1 MSEST
6 GNSDYKQLYES
17 AVRDNDNLNGK
28 VEQLQHELNQLKKMI
43 FGVRQERFIPADKNQ
58 LALDLPVEP
67 SAVCNVLDAKKVTY
81 VRIANENANQ
91 GRETWHTIP
100 AHLRRED
107 VIIEP
112 VDIPEGSKHIGSAET
127 EVLEYKP
134 AEIYV
139 VRYIRK
145 KYLVPSLDETS
156 STIIIAPLPTLPVAK
171 SMMGP
176 GLLAQLVVD
185 KICDHLPIHRLQ
197 QRFERD
203 GVKLPYS
210 TLSDGF
216 AKVAQLITPIYDA
229 LVTKT
234 LNAAYLQAD
243 ETTVPVMDKDKKGRT
258 HRGYYWLYQDSINKL
273 VVFDYQPGRG
283 REGPA
288 EMLKNFYGTLQTD
301 AYSAYN
307 SIVDTNNITLIHCLA
322 HARRY
327 FSDAAY
333 SDRAR
338 AEYALEQIQL
348 VYKNERDSRVL
359 NHNNEQRATLR
370 QQRSLPIL
378 EQLGEWME
386 EQYQQVLPQSP
397 IGKALAYSIKR
408 WDKLCAFVYDGKLHL
423 DNNAAERSIRAT
435 VIGRKNY
442 LFAGSHESAKRIAM
456 LYSLI
461 GTCKLHNI
469 NPNIWLKDILTVIND
484 HPINRIKE
492 LLPHIWITKQK

>member
-1 MSEST
+1 MIISGT
-6 GNSDYKQLYES
+6 DKDYKQLYES
-17 AVRDNDNLNGK
+17 AITK
-28 VEQLQHELNQLKKMI
+28 VDQLQHELNLLKKMI
-43 FGVRQERFIPADKNQ
+43 FGIRQERFVPADKNQ
-58 LALDLPVEP
+58 LTLDIPAE
-67 SAVCNVLDAKKVTY
+67 SFASCNILDAKKITY
-81 VRIANENANQ
+81 VKVTKENANQ
-91 GRETWHTIP
+91 NRDVRHNIP

-107 VIIEP
+107 VVIEP
-112 VDIPEGSKHIGSAET
+112 DHIPEGSKHIGAAET

-139 VRYIRK
+139 VRYIRN
-145 KYLVPSLDETS
+145 KYLIPSADDTTS
-156 STIIIAPLPTLPVAK
+156 KIIIGPLPTLPVAK

-185 KICDHLPIHRLQ
+185 KICYHLPIHRLQ

-216 AKVAQLITPIYDA
+216 AKVAELITPVYNA
-229 LVTKT
+229 LVTET
-234 LNAAYLQAD
+234 LNADYLQAD
-243 ETTVPVMDKDKKGRT
+243 ETTVPVLDKDKKGAT
-258 HRGYYWLYQDSINKL
+258 HKGYYWLVQDSINKL
-273 VVFDYQPGRG
+273 VVFDYRPGRG
-283 REGPA
+283 REGPS

-301 AYSAYN
+301 GYAGYN
-307 SIVDTNNITLIHCLA
+307 SIVDANNITLIHCLA

-327 FSDAAY
+327 FAEAAY
-333 SDRAR
+333 SDKAR
-338 AEYALEQIQL
+338 SEYVLEQIQHIYQ
-348 VYKNERDSRVL
+348 VERESCAL
-359 NHNNEQRATLR
+359 KYNNDQRAILR
-370 QQRSLPIL
+370 QEKSLPIL
-378 EQLGEWME
+378 KELGKWME
-386 EQYQQVLPQSP
+386 EQYIQVLPQSP

-423 DNNAAERSIRAT
+423 DNNAVERSIRAT

-442 LFAGSHESAKRIAM
+442 LFAGSHEAAKRIAI

-469 NPNIWLKDILTVIND
+469 NPNQWLKDVLTVIND